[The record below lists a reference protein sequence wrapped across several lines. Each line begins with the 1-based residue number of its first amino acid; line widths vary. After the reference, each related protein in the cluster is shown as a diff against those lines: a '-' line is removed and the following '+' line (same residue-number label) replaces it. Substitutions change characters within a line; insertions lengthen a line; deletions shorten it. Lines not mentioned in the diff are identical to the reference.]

1 MQHIVTQVLLPITLA
16 IVMLGMGLGLKR
28 ADFSRVITQP
38 KSSIIGL
45 CLQIFMLPALALV
58 LIQLFPLSST
68 AAAGLF
74 LVSLCPGGATS
85 NLFSLIAKGDV
96 ALSITLT
103 AVISLLSPF
112 LLPLVFITYLDIHG
126 SQLEQFQLPIDLA
139 IKQLIAVTVLPISL
153 GMIIT
158 KWLPKQS
165 QRIQP
170 MVKKLSTIAMLL
182 IILALLITNQKI
194 FDRFISIEGVAVLL
208 LSSCSLFLAYFI
220 AGKIKVSQQAQRTIA
235 IEVGVQNAGT
245 AMMVALSIMHQPQLA
260 VVPLMYGLLMNIPA
274 CLFVAWV
281 SRKSKL

>member
-45 CLQIFMLPALALV
+45 CLQIFMLPTLALV
-58 LIQLFPLSST
+58 LIQLLPLSST

-112 LLPLVFITYLDIHG
+112 LLPLIFITYLDIHG

-165 QRIQP
+165 QLIQP

-194 FDRFISIEGVAVLL
+194 FDRFISIEGIAVLL

-281 SRKSKL
+281 SHKSK

>member
-58 LIQLFPLSST
+58 LIQLLPLSST

-165 QRIQP
+165 QLIQP

-194 FDRFISIEGVAVLL
+194 FDRFISVEGIAVLL

>member
-45 CLQIFMLPALALV
+45 CLQIFMLPTLALV
-58 LIQLFPLSST
+58 LIQLLPLSST

-165 QRIQP
+165 QLIQP

-194 FDRFISIEGVAVLL
+194 FDRFISIEGIAVLL

-260 VVPLMYGLLMNIPA
+260 VVPLIYGLLMNIPA

>member
-45 CLQIFMLPALALV
+45 CLQIFMLPTLALV
-58 LIQLFPLSST
+58 LIQLLPLSST

-165 QRIQP
+165 QLIQP

-194 FDRFISIEGVAVLL
+194 FDRFISIEGIAVLL

-260 VVPLMYGLLMNIPA
+260 VVPLMYGLLMNIPV

-281 SRKSKL
+281 SRKSK

>member
-45 CLQIFMLPALALV
+45 CLQIFMLPTLALV
-58 LIQLFPLSST
+58 LIQLLPLSST

-139 IKQLIAVTVLPISL
+139 IKQLIAVTGLPISL

-165 QRIQP
+165 QLIQP

-194 FDRFISIEGVAVLL
+194 FDRFISIEGIAVLL

-281 SRKSKL
+281 SRKSK

>member
-45 CLQIFMLPALALV
+45 CLQIFMLPTLALV

-112 LLPLVFITYLDIHG
+112 LLPLIFITYLDIHG

-139 IKQLIAVTVLPISL
+139 IKQLIAITVLPISL

-194 FDRFISIEGVAVLL
+194 FDRFISIEGIAVLL

>member
-1 MQHIVTQVLLPITLA
+1 MVTQVLLPITLA

-45 CLQIFMLPALALV
+45 CLQIFMLPTLALV
-58 LIQLFPLSST
+58 LIQLLPLSST

-194 FDRFISIEGVAVLL
+194 FDRFISIEGIAVLL

-260 VVPLMYGLLMNIPA
+260 VVPLIYGLLMNIPA

>member
-45 CLQIFMLPALALV
+45 CLQIFMLPTLALV
-58 LIQLFPLSST
+58 IIQLLPLSST

-165 QRIQP
+165 QLIQP

-194 FDRFISIEGVAVLL
+194 FDRFISIEGIAVLL